1 MIIKNVHIF
10 DGNPI
15 TNTSDIRIEN
25 DRIAAI
31 AATIMP
37 YETEEVIDGK
47 GMIALPGMAD
57 AHRHVWQAAFK
68 ACAADLML
76 MDYLNQTVGGIGAQ
90 ISPEELYS
98 LNFYGYLRAAANGI
112 TTIFD
117 WSHIMNSPEHADA
130 ALQAATDAGINVLF
144 FHASTAID
152 RTPWWYNSEL
162 PHDKDIERLVKN
174 YGNQS
179 PYVKIGMGI
188 RGPEFAT
195 MQVNEQDIKLAK
207 QLNIPVSMH
216 IGSSILGKIHKPV
229 MQLYEKGLL
238 HANMNMVHCNTL
250 SDTEFEL
257 MRDAG
262 CLVSMTPEAEMQ
274 MGLGNPASKQIA
286 KCTGLKWSAGID
298 IDTASTDSLIFQQ
311 RLLLQHYRAELNNE
325 LIEKMEFPMAMPYKA
340 NDFFFE
346 SQRYTHEFAGMNTCE
361 EILVGKN
368 ASLSLLKWDELQC
381 TSFVQNPAF
390 YYLKETNIDTVIAN
404 GKVLLREGKWLNRDM
419 VQLEAAIA
427 EIVKKVR

>member
-1 MIIKNVHIF
+1 
-10 DGNPI
+10 
-15 TNTSDIRIEN
+15 
-25 DRIAAI
+25 
-31 AATIMP
+31 
-37 YETEEVIDGK
+37 
-47 GMIALPGMAD
+47 
-57 AHRHVWQAAFK
+57 
-68 ACAADLML
+68 
-76 MDYLNQTVGGIGAQ
+76 
-90 ISPEELYS
+90 
-98 LNFYGYLRAAANGI
+98 
-112 TTIFD
+112 
-117 WSHIMNSPEHADA
+117 MNSPEHADA
-130 ALQAATDAGINVLF
+130 ALQAAIDAGINVLF

-162 PHDKDIERLVKN
+162 SHDRDIERLVKN
-174 YGNQS
+174 YGNKS

-195 MQVNEQDIKLAK
+195 MQVNEQDIELAK
-207 QLNIPVSMH
+207 ELNIPVSMH

-229 MQLYEKGLL
+229 IQLHEKGLL

-250 SDTEFEL
+250 SDEEFEL

-262 CLVSMTPEAEMQ
+262 CFVTMTPEAEMQ

-286 KCTGLKWSAGID
+286 KCKDLKWSAGID

-311 RLLLQHYRAELNNE
+311 RLLLQHYRGEINNE
-325 LIEKMEFPMAMPYKA
+325 LIEKMEFPMAMPYRA

-368 ASLSLLKWDELQC
+368 ANFSLLKWDDLQC

-404 GKVLLREGKWLNRDM
+404 GKVLLCDEQWVNRDM
-419 VQLEAAIA
+419 AQLEAAIA
-427 EIVKKVR
+427 EIVKKIQ